1 MTPAAPRILVHAH
14 RIPIRWGDMDAMG
27 HVNNTLFFRY
37 MEEVRT
43 HWYDSLGVNDN
54 GPALPPRCG
63 PVVVNAGC
71 TFLKPL
77 RYPGDVEVRL
87 FLAEPGRS
95 SVMTLYE
102 LRHSG
107 APDTLCAEGSAR
119 AVWIDM
125 EREKSIPLPD
135 AIRRLVPA

>member
-1 MTPAAPRILVHAH
+1 MARMLVHTH

-27 HVNNTLFFRY
+27 HVNNTLYFRY

-43 HWYDSLGVNDN
+43 HWYDSMGINDN
-54 GPALPPRCG
+54 GPALPPHCG
-63 PVVVNAGC
+63 PVVINASC
-71 TFLKPL
+71 TFFKPL

-87 FLAEPGRS
+87 FVDDPGRA

-102 LRHSG
+102 LRPVH
-107 APDTLCAEGSAR
+107 DIDVVYAEGSAK

-125 EREKSIPLPD
+125 KLEKSIPLPSVVK
-135 AIRRLVPA
+135 ALLG

>member
-1 MTPAAPRILVHAH
+1 MARMLVHTH

-27 HVNNTLFFRY
+27 HVNNTLYFRY
-37 MEEVRT
+37 MEEART
-43 HWYDSLGVNDN
+43 HWYDSMGINDN
-54 GPALPPRCG
+54 GPALPPHCG
-63 PVVVNAGC
+63 PVVINASC

-87 FLAEPGRS
+87 FVDEPGRA

-102 LRHSG
+102 LR
-107 APDTLCAEGSAR
+107 PVQDIDVVYAEGSAK

-125 EREKSIPLPD
+125 KLEKSIPLPSVVK
-135 AIRRLVPA
+135 ALLA